1 MQPILRYYFRLLR
14 GHLRRTLNKRRSVKA
29 IFSDIY
35 YGKRW
40 GDRESVSGTGSKLE
54 QTRLIIDHLPRLF
67 REYGIHTFL
76 DLPCGDFNWMKHVA
90 LSGINYYG
98 GDIIDDLIK
107 RNTYQ
112 YGTETINFFL
122 VDLTEDTIP
131 KVDMILCRDCLVHF
145 SNHHIGLA
153 LQNIKKS
160 SSTFLLTTTF
170 PEHKNTDIVTGDWRE
185 LNLQEAPFH
194 FPKPLVILNEGY
206 HKKSGEKG
214 DKSLGLWRIA
224 DLP

>member
-14 GHLRRTLNKRRSVKA
+14 GHLRRIRNKHRSVKA

-54 QTRLIIDHLPRLF
+54 QTRVIIDHLPRLF
-67 REYGIHTFL
+67 QEHGIHTFL
-76 DLPCGDFNWMKHVA
+76 DVPCGDFNWMKHVE

-107 RNTYQ
+107 RNTNQ

-122 VDLTEDTIP
+122 VDLTQDTIP

-194 FPKPLVILNEGY
+194 FPKPLAILNEGY
-206 HKKSGEKG
+206 HKKNGEKG